1 MLAKKKTTKK
11 KQQNAQPVPVW
22 ANVSCWKVEWVC
34 AWNKQ
39 CRLTISTDF
48 SSTSRNTVRRD
59 PLAAAPKLH
68 TCQGPV
74 GIRNVLL
81 ARGKGEGAFRHGN
94 RSCAALGFVGKR
106 VTCFM
111 LWKPEAI
118 HVDVLGWGSGKM
130 QWPTSTRTIAMALFL
145 LLKQKLKTTSTD
157 QLFCLPFNCS
167 FQGNYQFGLLALSP
181 LHFWRL
187 YNLPITRQMFLKLKW
202 FFT

>member
-1 MLAKKKTTKK
+1 MCWLKKTQKK

-39 CRLTISTDF
+39 CRLTISTNF
-48 SSTSRNTVRRD
+48 SSTSRNAVRRD
-59 PLAAAPKLH
+59 PLAAAPKLTPARAQRESE
-68 TCQGPV
+68 TCCWHG
-74 GIRNVLL
+74 
-81 ARGKGEGAFRHGN
+81 AKEGEPLN
-94 RSCAALGFVGKR
+94 MSTALGFAGKH

-111 LWKPEAI
+111 LWKPEEI
-118 HVDVLGWGSGKM
+118 HVDGLGWGSGKR
-130 QWPTSTRTIAMALFL
+130 QWPTNTRIIAMALFL

-181 LHFWRL
+181 LHF
-187 YNLPITRQMFLKLKW
+187 YEG
-202 FFT
+202 FTISQLQGKCF